1 MCPPAAAAPGQ
12 ALGWPGQGECLA
24 GGPPTWWTQSSSYH
38 AKCSFD
44 DHTRRAQIGMITSVE
59 CGDASAARPDLL
71 IFGFWVSKNTLSE

>member
-44 DHTRRAQIGMITSVE
+44 DHAGRAQIGVITGVALRGSQRGLAGSSV
-59 CGDASAARPDLL
+59 
-71 IFGFWVSKNTLSE
+71 FGA